1 MREGLASHDLQSDHW
16 SLAHIR
22 VNSTRPTVTTSPAP
36 MTEAMDPKPGG
47 ALSYEKPAE
56 RGGLNVNMAEREY
69 DLGITTLI
77 NKAQP
82 P

>member
-1 MREGLASHDLQSDHW
+1 MIRNLSARKSEGDCHNKL
-16 SLAHIR
+16 
-22 VNSTRPTVTTSPAP
+22 TVTISPTP
-36 MTEAMDPKPGG
+36 MTEARAKAKPGVEP
-47 ALSYEKPAE
+47 SYEKPAE
-56 RGGLNVNMAEREY
+56 RGGLNVNMAERQY